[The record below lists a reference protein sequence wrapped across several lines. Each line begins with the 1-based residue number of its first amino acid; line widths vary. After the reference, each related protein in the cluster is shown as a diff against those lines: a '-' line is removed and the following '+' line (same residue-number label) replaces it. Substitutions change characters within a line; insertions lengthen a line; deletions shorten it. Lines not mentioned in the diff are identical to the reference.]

1 MGVSRLSH
9 KKQPYYLIAFRIL
22 LALLWTQ
29 HTVLNFARVIIMR
42 IPYIGTTSELFIP
55 ICIVIALIVSIPWF
69 LKTIRG
75 KDILFYTGFVVLVLI
90 TMVVF
95 KDNIPFLRE
104 NWSRILISAV
114 PFYFVGISYSHSN
127 CSRDLFWCSVG
138 SVTTMLFYQFIKIR
152 NGEATEDYN
161 MNVAYILLPSVM
173 YLLYYA
179 IYKDRKKYWIIGI
192 LSALSLFIFGTR
204 GPILCAFVFIIVY
217 FLHRTL
223 VSHKLKNYGLLL
235 LSVTGFGF
243 MSANES
249 FFKNLAGVLSN
260 IFARFGFSTRIFDF
274 LAAGDATTSTG
285 RDYLTSETID
295 AIIANPI
302 FGYGFTGDQYLL
314 GVYCHNIFLE
324 LWCHFGIIGGSI
336 VLICLLA
343 LSVTALVKASR
354 SPKIFYFALMLI
366 CMVYVKLML
375 SSSYTLE
382 PFFYFMIG
390 AFVAINRKCKKTK
403 KLEFYEEDIE
413 YDM

>member
-1 MGVSRLSH
+1 MGVSRLPH

-29 HTVLNFARVIIMR
+29 DTVLNFVRVIIMR
-42 IPYIGTTSELFIP
+42 IPYIGALSDLFIP
-55 ICIVIALIVSIPWF
+55 VCIVLALLVSIPWF

-75 KDILFYTGFVVLVLI
+75 KDVLFYTGFVLLILI
-90 TMVVF
+90 TMVFF
-95 KDNIPFLRE
+95 KNNVPFLEE
-104 NWSRILISAV
+104 NWWRILVSAV
-114 PFYFVGISYSHSN
+114 PFYFVGVSYSHSN
-127 CSRDLFWCSVG
+127 CSRDLFWCSVA
-138 SVTTMLFYQFIKIR
+138 SVVSMLFYQYIKIS

-179 IYKDRKKYWIIGI
+179 MYKDRKKYWAIGI
-192 LSALSLFIFGTR
+192 VSSLSLFIFGTR
-204 GPILCAFVFIIVY
+204 GPLLCVLVFVILY

-223 VSHKLKNYGLLL
+223 ISHKIKNYLLLL
-235 LSVTGFGF
+235 LSVAGLGF
-243 MSANES
+243 MSLNDS
-249 FFKNLAGVLSN
+249 FFKNLAGVLSK

-274 LAAGDATTSTG
+274 LVAGDATVSTG
-285 RDYLTSETID
+285 RDYLTSETIK
-295 AIIANPI
+295 AIIENPI
-302 FGYGFTGDQYLL
+302 WGYGFTGDQYLL

-324 LWCHFGIIGGSI
+324 LWCHFGVIGGSVI
-336 VLICLLA
+336 LLCLLA
-343 LSVTALVKASR
+343 LSLSALIKSSK
-354 SPKIFYFALMLI
+354 SPKVFYFALMLI

-403 KLEFYEEDIE
+403 KLEFYEEDIN